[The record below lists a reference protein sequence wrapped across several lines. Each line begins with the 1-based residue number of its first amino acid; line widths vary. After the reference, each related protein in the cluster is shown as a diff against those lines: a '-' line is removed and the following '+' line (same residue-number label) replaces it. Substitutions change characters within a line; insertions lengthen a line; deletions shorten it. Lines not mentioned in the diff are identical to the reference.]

1 MVSVSA
7 ADLAKQFGKYRDM
20 ALREPV
26 AVTHH
31 GRETVVILSAEEY
44 RRLKSFDDRRVYQ
57 AHEIPEEWRA
67 ALEKSEPPAWT
78 VKLDHL
84 MND

>member
-1 MVSVSA
+1 MVSVTA
-7 ADLAKQFGKYRDM
+7 ADLAKQFGKYRDL

-26 AVTHH
+26 SVTHH
-31 GRETVVILSAEEY
+31 GRETVVILSADEY
-44 RRLKSFDDRRVYQ
+44 RRLKSFDDRQVFL
-57 AHEIPEEWRA
+57 AHEIPKEWRE

-78 VKLDHL
+78 SELDHL